1 MRGVTQNISAAY
13 EVAAELCLL
22 SQVIIY
28 KPVPVDVASTLEVN
42 HVKSMCHVIDS
53 CDFVYLLLSVIHYMN
68 VAYS

>member
-1 MRGVTQNISAAY
+1 MGSVHGVTQNISATY

-42 HVKSMCHVIDS
+42 LLRPGNSQATTTRDS
-53 CDFVYLLLSVIHYMN
+53 PQSAFPTSL
-68 VAYS
+68 